1 MERKERGG
9 DAVICDE
16 FGDKLQGITL
26 PFDGYRRQHDD
37 SKNALADI
45 CRLAGLEVQ
54 TELLN
59 IFKSV
64 IPPAEQAAFAST
76 HQNSTS
82 RTGQGMVPDLKIRL
96 LNENGGSADVL
107 GEVKTLHFGSS
118 TYFVRNSGPRSVD
131 FRASK
136 IQPDLEAKLRRADA
150 KHCNAP
156 VDGPPGPMLSRL
168 RSFGPTKAL
177 VFGCVGEV
185 SADVKSVLYSVSRAA
200 GQEFLRRHLS
210 ANRSIN
216 VGNGAWYAKRRLA
229 MVGLRARANL
239 LLDRIQF
246 LGPGAKSAYDRSQAR
261 PRFFDFRS
269 RCFHAYADKARSD
282 DRAANQNFSGRP
294 SGSWSRGD

>member
-1 MERKERGG
+1 M
-9 DAVICDE
+9 
-16 FGDKLQGITL
+16 
-26 PFDGYRRQHDD
+26 
-37 SKNALADI
+37 
-45 CRLAGLEVQ
+45 
-54 TELLN
+54 
-59 IFKSV
+59 
-64 IPPAEQAAFAST
+64 
-76 HQNSTS
+76 
-82 RTGQGMVPDLKIRL
+82 
-96 LNENGGSADVL
+96 
-107 GEVKTLHFGSS
+107 
-118 TYFVRNSGPRSVD
+118 D

-261 PRFFDFRS
+261 PRFYDFRS